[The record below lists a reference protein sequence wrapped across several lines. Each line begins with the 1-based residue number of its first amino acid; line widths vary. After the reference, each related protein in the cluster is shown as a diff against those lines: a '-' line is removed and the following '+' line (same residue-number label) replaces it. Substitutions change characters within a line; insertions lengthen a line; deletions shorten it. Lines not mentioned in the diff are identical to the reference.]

1 MPEVI
6 NINPNDATDS
16 FVVGA
21 SIASPTLTPTLP
33 PKFTNGRKRKVD
45 PKLINHY
52 KKNRLKLSR
61 KKSGCLLRGAII
73 KNRTMM
79 ISFILSPN
87 AFQWKGRWPFGAECN
102 NRSAIGISYLQDLLH
117 AFPSINISYRL
128 ISRRT

>member
-16 FVVGA
+16 WVVGA
-21 SIASPTLTPTLP
+21 SSASPHTNTPKLT
-33 PKFTNGRKRKVD
+33 NSRKRKVD
-45 PKLINHY
+45 PSLTNHY
-52 KKNRLKLSR
+52 KKNSLKLSR

-73 KNRTMM
+73 KNGTMM

-102 NRSAIGISYLQDLLH
+102 NRSAICISYLQDRLH
-117 AFPSINISYRL
+117 VFPSINISYRL
-128 ISRRT
+128 ISWRS